1 MFFRLL
7 FILACIRLYKDIKSF
22 VESGVV
28 AEISKGTEV
37 SKTTYVSIVIT
48 ILFYV
53 MVMAICIIPSL
64 LPKLLW

>member
-37 SKTTYVSIVIT
+37 SKTTYVSIVLT